1 MTIRGVDADAIS
13 LLKFTVEDLET
24 ERIEDFSLDD
34 SSQRSSA
41 VSGIIAFLDQES
53 FGVIGELQA
62 NLSVAKALE
71 EPLELEV
78 DNLGDLPIIQTVEDD
93 DLIDAI
99 EKLGTEMRANASVTR
114 RSRSSFGRSSMM
126 YWLPMFDVMMIT
138 VFLKSTVRPWPS
150 VMRPSSSTW
159 SKTLKTSLCAFS
171 ISSKS
176 TTE

>member
-34 SSQRSSA
+34 SSQRASA

-99 EKLGTEMRANASVTR
+99 EKLGTEMRAQR
-114 RSRSSFGRSSMM
+114 FGDPAVSLLLREV
-126 YWLPMFDVMMIT
+126 LHDVLAAD
-138 VFLKSTVRPWPS
+138 V
-150 VMRPSSSTW
+150 
-159 SKTLKTSLCAFS
+159 
-171 ISSKS
+171 
-176 TTE
+176 